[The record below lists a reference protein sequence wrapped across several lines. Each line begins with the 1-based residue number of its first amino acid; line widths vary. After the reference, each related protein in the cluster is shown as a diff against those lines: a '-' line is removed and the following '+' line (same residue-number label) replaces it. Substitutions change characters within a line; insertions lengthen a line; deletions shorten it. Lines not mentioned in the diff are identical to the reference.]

1 MRLVFG
7 SAPMRILVFLH
18 SFGPGGVERVGLRLA
33 GAWADAGHDV
43 RVLMGRTEGPERCI
57 APRNVLYDFAPPNWL
72 ARPFET
78 LWMVRHLV
86 AAIRRHRPDVLFC
99 AGGTYTVV
107 AALVR
112 LILRSECPPI
122 VCKLSSS
129 LDRRDLP
136 FPARYGCT
144 LWLRQHRRFIDRFV
158 ALSSAMGEEIAATLR
173 LAPERVAL
181 IPNPV
186 LTRKD
191 LESLSSAR
199 QSREGPGR
207 LFVTVGRLTRC
218 KNYGLL
224 MRAFAQIARADDRL
238 LIVGEGPQRAAL
250 WRMAARLGISE
261 QLEMPGHVAS
271 VAQVLASADVFVSS
285 SNYEGLPGVIV
296 EALAAGLPIVATAS
310 SPNVEH
316 VLRGGELGQVVP
328 IRNLP
333 ALANALEK
341 AGTRES
347 LPLDEMLSV
356 AAQYTIE
363 QSAGLYLEVLA
374 AAAASYI
381 HRSLKLEPLT
391 GPLELTPIKLQR
403 TR

>member
-1 MRLVFG
+1 MSGVSSTL
-7 SAPMRILVFLH
+7 STPQMRILVFLH
-18 SFGPGGVERVGLRLA
+18 SFGPGGVERVGLRLG

-43 RVLMGRTEGPERCI
+43 RILMGRREGPEKRV
-57 APRNVLYDFAPPNWL
+57 APHNVIYDFAPPHWL

-78 LWMVRHLV
+78 LWMVRQLV

-129 LDRRDLP
+129 LDRTDLP
-136 FPARYGCT
+136 LPARYGHAF
-144 LWLRQHRRFIDRFV
+144 WLRQHRWFIDRFV
-158 ALSSAMGEEIAATLR
+158 ALSTIRREEIAASLR

-186 LTRKD
+186 LTDED
-191 LESLSSAR
+191 LKSLSSAR
-199 QSREGPGR
+199 RPRDTSGR
-207 LFVTVGRLTRC
+207 LFVTIGRLTRC

-224 MRAFAQIARADDRL
+224 MRAFAKIAAADDRL
-238 LIVGEGPQRAAL
+238 LIVGEGPQRSALSRLAAS
-250 WRMAARLGISE
+250 LGIS
-261 QLEMPGHVAS
+261 QQVDMPGHAPS
-271 VAQVLASADVFVSS
+271 VVEVLGNADVFVSS

-310 SPNVEH
+310 SPNIEH

-328 IRNLP
+328 IRDLS
-333 ALANALEK
+333 ALANALEN
-341 AGTRES
+341 AGTRQS
-347 LPLDEMLSV
+347 LPLEEMFSV
-356 AAQYTIE
+356 AAQYSIE
-363 QSAGLYLEVLA
+363 RSATLYLEVLA
-374 AAAASYI
+374 AAAASHVDVRRGI
-381 HRSLKLEPLT
+381 ELHPLQEAV
-391 GPLELTPIKLQR
+391 L
-403 TR
+403 